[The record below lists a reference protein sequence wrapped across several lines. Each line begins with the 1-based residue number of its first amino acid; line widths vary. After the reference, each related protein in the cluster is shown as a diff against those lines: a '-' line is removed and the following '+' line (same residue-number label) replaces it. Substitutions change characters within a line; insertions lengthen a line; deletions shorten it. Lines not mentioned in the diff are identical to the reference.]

1 MIRAVPTATVS
12 SPPPTAANR
21 MATPSG
27 RLQCKPKNVNG
38 VSAVFWEMKTSKKIR
53 IRKPAIKAVHSAP
66 ARVKPMAGS
75 FDLAPFVDG
84 WSSSEVGSL
93 SEAGLWLL
101 IGSSLSPRARNETE
115 PRRKPLRRLRDSA
128 DSVGGMRMLPR
139 VKSATVHAAVW
150 LVTVCV
156 VAACSNSDPLGAEMR
171 SPKSIVVGSGDFPES
186 EIIAEIY
193 AEALGANGFEIGRR
207 MGIGSRET
215 YIPALKDHSI
225 DLVPEYIGNLLLYFA
240 PDSPATMLDDVEL
253 ELYKKLPGDLSIL
266 TPSPASDTD
275 TVTVTGGTASAWNLK
290 TIADLAA
297 HSPDVRFGAPSAFEN
312 RPSGL
317 PGLRQKY
324 GLNISPG
331 NFVAINDGGGA
342 VTVRALLEGRVTA
355 ANIFTTSPAIQQNH
369 LVVLEDPEHNFL
381 AGNIVPLVN
390 SQKKSDRL
398 KVVLDAVSTKLT
410 TSGLA
415 GLNAAVSG
423 NSGIDPDQAARNWVR
438 DNGFNHPIGQTR

>member
-1 MIRAVPTATVS
+1 
-12 SPPPTAANR
+12 
-21 MATPSG
+21 
-27 RLQCKPKNVNG
+27 
-38 VSAVFWEMKTSKKIR
+38 
-53 IRKPAIKAVHSAP
+53 
-66 ARVKPMAGS
+66 
-75 FDLAPFVDG
+75 
-84 WSSSEVGSL
+84 
-93 SEAGLWLL
+93 
-101 IGSSLSPRARNETE
+101 
-115 PRRKPLRRLRDSA
+115 
-128 DSVGGMRMLPR
+128 MLPR
-139 VKSATVHAAVW
+139 MHRATVHAAVW
-150 LVTVCV
+150 LATGCLI
-156 VAACSNSDPLGAEMR
+156 AACSSSDPLGPEMR
-171 SPKSIVVGSGDFPES
+171 SMKSIVVGSGDFPES
-186 EIIAEIY
+186 EIVAEIY
-193 AEALGANGFEIGRR
+193 AQALQANGFETGRR

-240 PDSPATMLDDVEL
+240 PESTATMLDAVEL

-275 TVTVTGGTASAWNLK
+275 TVTVTGGTAGDWNLQ

-324 GLNISPG
+324 GLTIGPG

-342 VTVRALLEGRVTA
+342 VTVRALMEGRVTA
-355 ANIFTTSPAIQQNH
+355 ANIFSTSAAILQNQ
-369 LVVLEDPEHNFL
+369 LVTLEDPEHNFL

-398 KVVLDAVSTKLT
+398 KKVLDAVSAKLT

-438 DNGFNHPIGQTR
+438 DNGFNHPIGEPR

>member
-1 MIRAVPTATVS
+1 LQRRVVS
-12 SPPPTAANR
+12 DIN
-21 MATPSG
+21 
-27 RLQCKPKNVNG
+27 
-38 VSAVFWEMKTSKKIR
+38 
-53 IRKPAIKAVHSAP
+53 
-66 ARVKPMAGS
+66 
-75 FDLAPFVDG
+75 
-84 WSSSEVGSL
+84 
-93 SEAGLWLL
+93 
-101 IGSSLSPRARNETE
+101 
-115 PRRKPLRRLRDSA
+115 
-128 DSVGGMRMLPR
+128 VGGMRMLPR
-139 VKSATVHAAVW
+139 VCSAIIQAAVW
-150 LVTVCV
+150 LVTVCL
-156 VAACSNSDPLGAEMR
+156 VASCSNSDPLGPETR
-171 SPKSIVVGSGDFPES
+171 SMKSIVVGSGDFPES

-193 AEALGANGFEIGRR
+193 AQALQANGFDIGRR

-240 PDSPATMLDDVEL
+240 PDSTATMLDAVEL

-275 TVTVTGGTASAWNLK
+275 TVTVTSETATAWNLK

-297 HSPDVRFGAPSAFEN
+297 HSADVRFGAPSAFET

-324 GLNISPG
+324 SLDISPG

-342 VTVRALLEGRVTA
+342 VTVRALVEGRVTA
-355 ANIFTTSPAIQQNH
+355 ANIFTTSPAIPQNR
-369 LVVLEDPEHNFL
+369 LVALEDPEHNFL

-398 KVVLDAVSTKLT
+398 KDVLDAVSAKLT

-415 GLNAAVSG
+415 ALNAAVSG
-423 NSGIDPDQAARNWVR
+423 NSGGDPDQAARTWVR
-438 DNGFNHPIGQTR
+438 DNGFNHPIGQ